1 MVTLVSACL
10 LGENCKYNGGNNDNI
25 YVKLY
30 LKDRDYV
37 AFCPEIAGGLEA
49 PRLPCEI
56 CGNRVVNSNGED
68 LTEEFTDGAEQA
80 LELCRE
86 AGVELAVLKE
96 GSPSCGVNWIYDG
109 TFEHVRTPGQGITAK
124 LLTETGI
131 KCISEEDIVNG
142 RYK

>member
-1 MVTLVSACL
+1 MILVSACL

-25 YVKLY
+25 YVKIY
-30 LKDRDYV
+30 LKDREYV

-56 CGNRVVNSNGED
+56 CNGLVKNSAGED
-68 LTEEFTDGAEQA
+68 LSEEFQDGAEQA

-86 AGVELAVLKE
+86 TGAELAVLKE

-109 TFEHVRTPGQGITAK
+109 SFEHVRIPGQGITAK
-124 LLTETGI
+124 LLADNGVT
-131 KCISEEDIVNG
+131 CISEEDIVNG